1 MYNFFLHSIKL
12 SGYRMWINFD
22 KNPLSEEQNNYAG
35 KIEDVFIVYDLDAWP
50 INPTNNFKFKNS
62 SLGATSIVKA
72 RKLWV

>member
-1 MYNFFLHSIKL
+1 M
-12 SGYRMWINFD
+12 NFD

-62 SLGATSIVKA
+62 SLGATSIVKT
-72 RKLWV
+72 RKL